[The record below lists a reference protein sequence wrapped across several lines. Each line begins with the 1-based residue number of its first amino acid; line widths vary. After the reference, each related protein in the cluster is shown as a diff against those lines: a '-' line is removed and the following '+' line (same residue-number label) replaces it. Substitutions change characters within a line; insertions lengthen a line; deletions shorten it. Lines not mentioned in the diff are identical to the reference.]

1 MEAMI
6 APCLE
11 SCKTLHLPSC
21 IRANSGKQ
29 SSGMARV
36 ERKRN
41 PTLEEM
47 QQAYAQRRLIMETPQ
62 IPPFDRGNLST
73 VMDFLEKIASLE
85 NRRQKAKLAGDSE
98 RIAEMRTNQKKLASS
113 EQGQLLRQFE
123 LTFWGRVLAGAFA
136 QGVVLSIFISL
147 LQLAFSRH
155 WHWSPL
161 SMVTV
166 PIIWVV
172 LLWGLAP
179 PVWSTSGFSQESS
192 QAGSRAQPA
201 NTDRQHLCS
210 GSQTLADRS
219 GDLEVTSPTMG
230 RLQNAKGRQKVV
242 LDRCR
247 PEENLN
253 GHGWTAE
260 PTPRLCKGPSAAR
273 LPEPP
278 PTAARSAASG

>member
-1 MEAMI
+1 MKSVGLLAEQAEGTEKAAQTEGAASPEFHTDPLPI
-6 APCLE
+6 AGQ
-11 SCKTLHLPSC
+11 PSC
-21 IRANSGKQ
+21 IRAHSGKQ
-29 SSGMARV
+29 SSGMPRV

-161 SMVTV
+161 SIVTL

-179 PVWSTSGFSQESS
+179 PVWSASASPKR
-192 QAGSRAQPA
+192 ARKLARALSRRTQIASIYA
-201 NTDRQHLCS
+201 L
-210 GSQTLADRS
+210 
-219 GDLEVTSPTMG
+219 V
-230 RLQNAKGRQKVV
+230 AKPWLTAVAIWKLPPRIWAAYKTQK
-242 LDRCR
+242 
-247 PEENLN
+247 
-253 GHGWTAE
+253 
-260 PTPRLCKGPSAAR
+260 AAR
-273 LPEPP
+273 K
-278 PTAARSAASG
+278 